1 MGRPPA
7 GFVEAIAWARAR
19 KVALPADYYGPRFRE
34 LRLLSRTISGLAAVD
49 QVQAVLDALDGV
61 LARGGTFR
69 DFQRAVDEGGVDA
82 RLPRHRLALVFRT
95 NIQSAY
101 AAGRWRQAEAGKKA
115 RPYLMYLAVND
126 ARTRPSHR
134 AMHGHIARVDDPWW
148 KTHHPLN
155 GFNCRCTTRT
165 LTEAEAKRRGIKAP
179 PAAAPDP
186 GWDYNPGMEAERGLA
201 GSARRKKAEAHP
213 ALAGAVDA
221 AMDAREARMHRG
233 RVALGEAWERLRPEA
248 ERLASAHGIEP
259 EHAAALM
266 AYTDRSLDV
275 WPLVNRWS
283 RTVARGDMRGWRD
296 DALLRAALL
305 AGLLDEALARLPKRS
320 GVFLR
325 GVDPA
330 GLGRLAGAWR
340 RAHARPG
347 RVVLWGGFT
356 SVMDG
361 APYDRPWR
369 FVIETES
376 AVDIAPFSRNGEPE
390 LLLPRGTRF
399 RVVAIGREHGYI
411 RVRIKEVRDERPL
424 GRSRRF
430 SLGKGDRPAAAGVSG
445 KGTGLD
451 SARQAEG

>member
-1 MGRPPA
+1 MSHPPA

-19 KVALPADYYGPRFRE
+19 KAALPDDYYGPRFHT
-34 LRLLSRTISGLAAVD
+34 LRARARTISGLAAVD
-49 QVQAVLDALDGV
+49 QIQAVLDALDRV
-61 LARGGTFR
+61 LAGGGTFR
-69 DFQRAVDEGGVDA
+69 DFRRAVAKGDVDA
-82 RLPRHRLALVFRT
+82 RLPRHRLALIFRT
-95 NIQSAY
+95 NIQAAY
-101 AAGRWRQAEAGKKA
+101 AAGRWRQAEAGKDA

-126 ARTRPSHR
+126 ARTRPAHR

-165 LTEAEAKRRGIKAP
+165 LTEAEAKRRGVRPP

-186 GWDYNPGMEAERGLA
+186 GWDYNPGLDADRGLRE
-201 GSARRKKAEAHP
+201 SARRKKAEVHP
-213 ALAGAVDA
+213 ALSRAVDA
-221 AMDAREARMHRG
+221 AMEAREARVRRG
-233 RVALGEAWERLRPEA
+233 RIALGEAWERLRPEA
-248 ERLASAHGIEP
+248 ERLAARHGLEP

-275 WPLVNRWS
+275 WPLANRWA
-283 RTVARGDMRGWRD
+283 RAVARGDARGLSEAELVRGG
-296 DALLRAALL
+296 LL
-305 AGLLDEALARLPKRS
+305 AELLDEALARLPKRS

-330 GLGRLAGAWR
+330 GLGGLANAWR
-340 RAHARPG
+340 RAHAKPG
-347 RVVLWGGFT
+347 RVVLWSGFT
-356 SVMDG
+356 SAMDG

-390 LLLPRGTRF
+390 LLLPRNARF
-399 RVVAIGREHGYI
+399 QVVAVGRESGYI

-424 GRSRRF
+424 GGSRRF
-430 SLGKGDRPAAAGVSG
+430 SLEERDRPVAAGVSG
-445 KGTGLD
+445 KGAGLD
-451 SARQAEG
+451 STRQAEG